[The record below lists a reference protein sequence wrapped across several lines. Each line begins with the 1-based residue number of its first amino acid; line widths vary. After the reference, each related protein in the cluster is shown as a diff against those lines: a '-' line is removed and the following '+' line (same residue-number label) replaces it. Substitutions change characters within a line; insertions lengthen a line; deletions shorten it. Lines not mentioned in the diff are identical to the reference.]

1 MKLRFSNEPRNA
13 KNDKKYQQYFGGRE
27 KNLEAPWITSRWE
40 NFQAPRISHWGRTNI
55 FYVPHGINN
64 EAPLKTDLL
73 LIYII
78 SHWGR
83 TNIFYVPH
91 GINNE
96 APLKTD
102 LLLIYII
109 QDQNDY
115 EIYNDIELWYT
126 HNRQ

>member
-1 MKLRFSNEPRNA
+1 MSPETQ

-78 SHWGR
+78 
-83 TNIFYVPH
+83 
-91 GINNE
+91 
-96 APLKTD
+96 
-102 LLLIYII
+102 